1 MQRDDTPLLQWSR
14 PAATVLLFPLT
25 SRVGKV
31 RHTASVLARKHGED
45 ANLYWKQV
53 VAANRKHL
61 GRIGLSEQAIDA
73 ELRAFFDAVQRELAM
88 QSYSGRTGGDAA

>member
-1 MQRDDTPLLQWSR
+1 MQRDDVPLLQWGR
-14 PAATVLLFPLT
+14 PTATVLLFPLT

-61 GRIGLSEQAIDA
+61 ARVGLPEQEIDA
-73 ELRAFFDAVQRELAM
+73 EIRSFFDAVQHELIRR
-88 QSYSGRTGGDAA
+88 SYSGRTGGDAA